1 MIYRSD
7 LLKKTDA
14 YVKFVSAEPL
24 LTSLAGLNL
33 NGIDWLIVGGESGP
47 GSRPIKEVWV
57 MEMANITNTA
67 FFFKQ
72 WGSVNKKNGAAIEG
86 REYKEY
92 PAKKDLK
99 PIKS

>member
-1 MIYRSD
+1 MKSSHST
-7 LLKKTDA
+7 TDA

-47 GSRPIKEVWV
+47 GSRPINK
-57 MEMANITNTA
+57 TNTA

-72 WGSVNKKNGAAIEG
+72 WGGVNKKNGAAIEG

-92 PAKKDLK
+92 PAKKDL
-99 PIKS
+99 